1 MVLLTAVDVTTA
13 NIQDNQMYIP
23 LVSSTSVFSLPLT
36 CYMVADPGYDDKNL
50 YEYSKKMLCCMIRKS
65 VKNITYL

>member
-1 MVLLTAVDVTTA
+1 MYNIGDFVVLLTAVDVTTA

-50 YEYSKKMLCCMIRKS
+50 YKIYVKKCF
-65 VKNITYL
+65 VA